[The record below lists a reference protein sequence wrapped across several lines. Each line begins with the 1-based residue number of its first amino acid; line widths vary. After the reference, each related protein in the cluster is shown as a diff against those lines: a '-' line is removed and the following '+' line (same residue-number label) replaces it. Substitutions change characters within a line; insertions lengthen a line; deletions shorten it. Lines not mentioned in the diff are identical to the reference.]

1 MFGTPWLPSFYPN
14 VAKAVHRNIPKYESL
29 TYHYSQIPSD
39 TDILI
44 SHGAPMNIM
53 DKVRFRDG
61 FQNTGCGLLYK
72 EIMTRIQPLYHLFG
86 HIWNNY
92 GVKRLAREN

>member
-44 SHGAPMNIM
+44 SHGAPMSKLLNI
-53 DKVRFRDG
+53 V
-61 FQNTGCGLLYK
+61 
-72 EIMTRIQPLYHLFG
+72 
-86 HIWNNY
+86 
-92 GVKRLAREN
+92 